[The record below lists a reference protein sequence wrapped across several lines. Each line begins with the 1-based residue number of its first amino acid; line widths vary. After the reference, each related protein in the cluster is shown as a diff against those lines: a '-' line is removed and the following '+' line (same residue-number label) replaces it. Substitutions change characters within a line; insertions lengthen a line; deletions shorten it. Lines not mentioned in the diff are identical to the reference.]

1 MKKQEVDHFTA
12 DLSAAESLKRGIGIA
27 PRLFMLIFALLSLMV
42 VSSLVTYLKN
52 EKVNLAFENILN
64 EFPHERAIKN
74 TQTSI
79 TDYLM
84 PANDYLISG
93 DPNEIENSKRLENRV
108 KEDLAWCLEMAREEE
123 IRFVKRIENDFYE
136 IKNLSDKIFSYN
148 PDLVSG
154 KKKAI
159 DMMEEMDALAISTRE
174 HIAQLL
180 KVHDAYMKK
189 TSEKADSLWRSAH
202 WWMIGMLVLATI
214 LGLSI
219 ATYIAL
225 SILQP
230 LTMLDTLA
238 TKIAEGDLK
247 ELLYIMG
254 KGEISSLAESFNK
267 MILSLRHQI
276 QTSKTIL
283 NAIADP
289 VFTVD
294 NNMNITYFSPACEE
308 LTGYKSYEALGA
320 KCSDIFK
327 SNICH
332 DSCAIKRSALKNKPI
347 RHVEIEIKSK
357 NGDKIP
363 IMASASSIKNYCG
376 EVMGGCEVFA
386 DITDWK
392 RMTEELRNT
401 QEQLLQAERLAVL
414 GRLASSVGHEL
425 RNPMAVIQNAT
436 FYIKS
441 KMKDDNPK
449 LRKHLGIIEDEIEI
463 SNKIIADL
471 LEFSIGNKR
480 NNKPDTIIDINQ
492 IIESAIKRV
501 QTKKEVTLNKQLDSN
516 LPEIMG
522 DEHQLLQVLINM
534 ISNAYQAIPK
544 SGGQVDII
552 TRESNNGVDVLVCD
566 NGCGIAE
573 EDIDKLFDPF
583 FTTKSTGIGLGLTI
597 TKSIINNHEAT
608 LKVESKK
615 GEGTR
620 FIIHFHK
627 AKALA

>member
-1 MKKQEVDHFTA
+1 MKKLGIDHFAA
-12 DLSAAESLKRGIGIA
+12 DLSADESLKRGIGIA

-42 VSSLVTYLKN
+42 ISSLVTYLKN
-52 EKVNLAFENILN
+52 EKVNMAFENIQN

-79 TDYLM
+79 TDYIM

-93 DPNEIENSKRLENRV
+93 DFIEFKNSKELEERV
-108 KEDLAWCLEMAREEE
+108 KEDLAICMQMAREEE
-123 IRFVKRIENDFYE
+123 IRFVKRVENDFFM
-136 IKNLSDKIFSYN
+136 IKDLSDKIFKYN
-148 PDLVSG
+148 PTIVST
-154 KKKAI
+154 KKDVINIMK
-159 DMMEEMDALAISTRE
+159 EMDALAISTRE
-174 HIAQLL
+174 HIAELL
-180 KVHDAYMKK
+180 KVHDEYMNK
-189 TSEKADSLWRSAH
+189 TREKAESLWRSAH

-214 LGLSI
+214 LGLTI

-230 LTMLDTLA
+230 LTMLDTSA

-247 ELLYIMG
+247 KFLYIEG

-308 LTGYKSYEALGA
+308 LTGYKSTEALGA

-327 SNICH
+327 SNICD
-332 DSCAIKRSALKNKPI
+332 DSCAVKRSALENKPI
-347 RHVEIEIKSK
+347 RHVEIEIKTK
-357 NGDKIP
+357 DQKIIP
-363 IMASASSIKNYCG
+363 IMASASSIKNYCD

-386 DITDWK
+386 DISDWK
-392 RMTEELRNT
+392 RMTAELKNT
-401 QEQLLQAERLAVL
+401 QEQLLHAERLAVL

-436 FYIKS
+436 YYIKS
-441 KMKDDNPK
+441 KIKDDNPK
-449 LRKHLGIIEDEIEI
+449 LKKHLRIIEDEIEI

-471 LEFSIGNKR
+471 LEFSIGNKK
-480 NNKPDTIIDINQ
+480 NFMPKKSIDINQ

-501 QTKKEVTLNKQLDSN
+501 QPKKDITLNKILDPN
-516 LPEIMG
+516 IPQIMG

-544 SGGQVDII
+544 SGGQVGII
-552 TRESNNGVDVLVCD
+552 TRENNNGVDLLVSD
-566 NGCGIAE
+566 NGCGIPK

-583 FTTKSTGIGLGLTI
+583 FTTKSTGIGLGLSI
-597 TKSIINNHEAT
+597 TKSIIINHDAT
-608 LKVESKK
+608 MKVESKK
-615 GEGTR
+615 GEGTT
-620 FIIHFHK
+620 FTIHFEK
-627 AKALA
+627 STA